1 MALALVD
8 AGDRALSRWQVY
20 GLIAIAVF
28 LVALLVLVLRA
39 MCRSPAAVSAGW
51 VK

>member
-39 MCRSPAAVSAGW
+39 MWPEPGGSVRGLG
-51 VK
+51 